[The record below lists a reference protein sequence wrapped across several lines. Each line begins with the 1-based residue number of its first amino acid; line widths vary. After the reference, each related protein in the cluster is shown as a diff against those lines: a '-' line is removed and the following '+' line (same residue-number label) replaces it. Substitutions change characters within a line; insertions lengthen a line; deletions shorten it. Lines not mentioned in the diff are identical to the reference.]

1 MVARKEKRESKPKR
15 VVATRENRERA
26 KRMLAR
32 PESNQNVFNNPA
44 LILRPVKRGRAV
56 RKT

>member
-15 VVATRENRERA
+15 LVARRENRERA
-26 KRMLAR
+26 KRKLAR
-32 PESNQNVFNNPA
+32 PKSNRNVFNNPA
-44 LILRPVKRGRAV
+44 LILRPVKRGRAG